1 MWTQLSNPRRSY
13 CDFNIWSNDL
23 ERRVTCWARL
33 CDIFHQVWRSTTYQ
47 CLNYSVLCWYV
58 MSRCDHDL
66 WPIDLECSWFTC
78 SKSARNLSEIEQS
91 PVELLII
98 LRIFAHVMSRCDLDL
113 WPLDLELLRNF
124 GWYVYKLC
132 AKFERNRIITA
143 ELLTRRFSTFRHAI
157 LGVGALLPNGSQR
170 CVDPTSPNVA
180 DAQGDHSY
188 TRYLFQRSDILLH
201 FQTLAAQ
208 SWVMLKT
215 TPNFAVL
222 DPPPGKIRGGM
233 GEISILIVEA
243 LPTTEPPKYIWW
255 PSTARL
261 LNTVDW

>member
-33 CDIFHQVWRSTTYQ
+33 GDIFHQVWRSTTYQ

-132 AKFERNRIITA
+132 AKFERNRIIHGWVIDDLARFCRAMLGGGAKLT
-143 ELLTRRFSTFRHAI
+143 ELSRGCI
-157 LGVGALLPNGSQR
+157 
-170 CVDPTSPNVA
+170 DPTSQNSA
-180 DAQGDHSY
+180 
-188 TRYLFQRSDILLH
+188 
-201 FQTLAAQ
+201 
-208 SWVMLKT
+208 KT
-215 TPNFAVL
+215 
-222 DPPPGKIRGGM
+222 
-233 GEISILIVEA
+233 
-243 LPTTEPPKYIWW
+243 
-255 PSTARL
+255 
-261 LNTVDW
+261 